1 MWTVVYTAKNDNSL
15 EFICAMLDKNGII
28 CRTNLLKGEESSE
41 AEYCDVLVPAA
52 EVGMAHALILEEN
65 L

>member
-15 EFICAMLDKNGII
+15 DFICAMLDKNGII
-28 CRTNLLKGEESSE
+28 CRTNHLKSFENAD

-52 EVGMAHALILEEN
+52 EVTMAHALILDKN

>member
-15 EFICAMLDKNGII
+15 EFICSKLDKNGII
-28 CRTNLLKGEESSE
+28 CRTNLLKCEESTD

-52 EVGMAHALILEEN
+52 EVTMAHALILEEN

>member
-15 EFICAMLDKNGII
+15 EFICSMLDKNGII
-28 CRTNLLKGEESSE
+28 CRTNQIKSEISTES
-41 AEYCDVLVPAA
+41 EYCDVLVPAA